1 MDVAVLGISGF
12 LCLRPVGFGF
22 GCFVTSQVTLVLGLI
37 RLAVLLEERRGI
49 FVDHGGL
56 VMNGRRML
64 MGRRMPLLMTGLF
77 AVTFTHNC

>member
-1 MDVAVLGISGF
+1 
-12 LCLRPVGFGF
+12 
-22 GCFVTSQVTLVLGLI
+22 VLGLI